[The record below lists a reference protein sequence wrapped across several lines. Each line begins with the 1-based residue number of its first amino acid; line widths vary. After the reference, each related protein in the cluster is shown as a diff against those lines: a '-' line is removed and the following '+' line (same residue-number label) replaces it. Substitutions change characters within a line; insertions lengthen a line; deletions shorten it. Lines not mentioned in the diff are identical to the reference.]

1 MSIEHENIVTV
12 YDHYRQQINGQNEL
26 VIVMERCD
34 KVNWDLS
41 NLENQWH
48 FLANLWYETILT
60 VQLHIDSDSSQ
71 VWENW

>member
-34 KVNWDLS
+34 KVY
-41 NLENQWH
+41 
-48 FLANLWYETILT
+48 ANFGGFQKLWIY
-60 VQLHIDSDSSQ
+60 
-71 VWENW
+71 

>member
-34 KVNWDLS
+34 KVY
-41 NLENQWH
+41 
-48 FLANLWYETILT
+48 ANFGEFQKLWTY
-60 VQLHIDSDSSQ
+60 
-71 VWENW
+71 